1 MGFSANIIA
10 KLKVGTDIYE
20 INLAIPDGPPTKEAP
35 YTFTVTQ
42 TPAGGGEG
50 VEMLDLSVGNETN
63 YSLTL
68 TPPPSVLAE
77 TGVVENLS
85 ISVAS
90 SD

>member
-1 MGFSANIIA
+1 MAFSANIIA

-20 INLAIPDGPPTKEAP
+20 IELAIPDGPPTKDAP

-42 TPAGGGEG
+42 TPEGGGTG
-50 VEMLDLSVGNETN
+50 VEMLDLSVGNSTN
-63 YSLTL
+63 YSLKL
-68 TPPPSVLAE
+68 TPPPSILAE
-77 TGVVENLS
+77 TGVVEDLK